1 MLGKLTGKHESDS
14 GLDLAGR
21 KGGLLVVTSK
31 ARCFTSKT
39 LEDIVDEGV
48 HDGHALLGDTSLGM
62 DLLEDLVDVGAVGL
76 YSVEATDLPKWRV
89 VFRYL

>member
-1 MLGKLTGKHESDS
+1 VLGKLTRKHESDS

-31 ARCFTSKT
+31 ARCFTSKA
-39 LEDIVDEGV
+39 LEDIVNEGV

-62 DLLEDLVDVGAVGL
+62 DLLEDLVL
-76 YSVEATDLPKWRV
+76 LLLLIMHLRV
-89 VFRYL
+89 A